1 MKVSL
6 FGNTASPTTTTMNA
20 LLFSTIDVTRQAF
33 YRTSRT
39 FAFVNLKPVVNGHV
53 LVAPLR
59 QVQRV
64 SDLLPDE
71 LSSLALSVQI
81 VGRVIERAY
90 GAQALSI
97 ICQVCIHRLVVTPS
111 RLV

>member
-1 MKVSL
+1 MS
-6 FGNTASPTTTTMNA
+6 T

-59 QVQRV
+59 PVKRV
-64 SDLLPDE
+64 SDLFPDE
-71 LSSLALSVQI
+71 LTSLALSVQA

-97 ICQVCIHRLVVTPS
+97 VCQVCTYPLAPAFPLR
-111 RLV
+111 R